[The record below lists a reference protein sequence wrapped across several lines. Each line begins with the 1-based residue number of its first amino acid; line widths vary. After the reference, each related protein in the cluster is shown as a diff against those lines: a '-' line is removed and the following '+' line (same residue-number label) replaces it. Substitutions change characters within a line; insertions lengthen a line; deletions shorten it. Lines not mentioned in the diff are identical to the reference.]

1 MLWYKNWLEC
11 KFRVWLCLGLCACI
25 LLAVLMNLSPLALKP
40 APASASG
47 LASRWLTTQWVL
59 EAPRGERVFWQLFL
73 DFFAG
78 VLLPATAIILAGAGV
93 NAQSNWGMSQGFHPS
108 MHFLLSLPVSRQ
120 RLFWTRVALGWILL
134 LFCMLATIAAL
145 LLIAPLRGLPLQF
158 SIALQVLPYL
168 ITGTAVYYSFAVLV
182 SAWLDEFWG
191 GILTLTLTGLLSGYS
206 FAGGPGWFSIVTF
219 MEARPL
225 LVLGQAGWAQG
236 CFYLLLTA
244 AFLAAA
250 RHMVNTREY

>member
-11 KFRVWLCLGLCACI
+11 KFRVWLCLGLCAFV
-25 LLAVLMNLSPLALKP
+25 LWAVLMNLSGLALKP
-40 APASASG
+40 LPTSAGG
-47 LASRWLTTQWVL
+47 LSARWLSMQWVL
-59 EAPRGERVFWQLFL
+59 EVPHGERVFWQFFL

-78 VLLPATAIILAGAGV
+78 VLLPTTAIILAGAGV

-120 RLFWTRVALGWILL
+120 RLFWTRVALGWGFVMAAMLL
-134 LFCMLATIAAL
+134 TLTAL
-145 LLIAPLRGLPLQF
+145 LVIAPLRGLPLQF
-158 SIALQVLPYL
+158 SIAWRVLPYL

-182 SAWLDEFWG
+182 AAWLDEFWG
-191 GILTLTLTGLLSGYS
+191 GILTLTLTGLISGYS

-244 AFLAAA
+244 AFLAAG
-250 RHMVNTREY
+250 RHMVTTREY